1 MDRKLIRPL
10 DPMTDA
16 LHATLGRGAPGID
29 SRPAGAIASATM
41 RGIPGT
47 RRGQAAIGIGALLLL
62 AGCGGGGSKT
72 VVVNQTVTQAG
83 PTDSTDQSSG
93 KVEQTTPNQ
102 PATTPTP
109 SGPPT
114 RFVRLQTF
122 QSPTGNIGCQLV
134 GGVARCDVGQ
144 RTWSLPPRPASCPS
158 QVDFG
163 QGAEVGGSG
172 SARLVCAGDT
182 ARDPTSPKLEYGS
195 ASQVGDFVCV
205 SRANGIT
212 CTNRT
217 NGHGFLV
224 NRDRYSL
231 F

>member
-1 MDRKLIRPL
+1 MKRIL
-10 DPMTDA
+10 
-16 LHATLGRGAPGID
+16 
-29 SRPAGAIASATM
+29 
-41 RGIPGT
+41 GT
-47 RRGQAAIGIGALLLL
+47 RRAGPAAIGIGALLLL

-72 VVVNQTVTQAG
+72 VVVNQTVTQAA

-93 KVEQTTPNQ
+93 KVDQTTANQ
-102 PATTPTP
+102 PTTTTPTP

-122 QSPTGNIGCQLV
+122 ESPTGNIGCQIA

-144 RTWSLPPRPASCPS
+144 RTWSLPPRPASCSS

-163 QGAEVGGSG
+163 QGAQVGSSGSG
-172 SARLVCAGDT
+172 QLVCAGDT
-182 ARDPTSPKLEYGS
+182 ARDPTGAKLDYGS